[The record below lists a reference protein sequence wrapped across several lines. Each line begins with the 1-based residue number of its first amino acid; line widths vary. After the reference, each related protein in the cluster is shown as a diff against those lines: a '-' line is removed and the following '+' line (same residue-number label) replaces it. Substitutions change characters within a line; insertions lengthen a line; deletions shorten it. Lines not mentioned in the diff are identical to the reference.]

1 MPDGSVFPTE
11 AATGGAATGVR
22 LRPGCRRPTPPAWL
36 VEPAVQ
42 AGALPPLVVV
52 HGITRNAE
60 EIAHCLA
67 PRALAQGRT
76 LVAPLFDGSTF
87 KGYQRV
93 FGRRRADLALIALLD
108 ALVDDG
114 VLPSGPVDLAGFS
127 GGAQFA
133 HRFAWLYPHRVGRLT
148 LAAAGWWTFPDA
160 APFPYGLGR
169 GDLGPADAPRWLRA
183 NTPDFLDREIT
194 VAVGEAD
201 CVPDPNTRR
210 GPAIDAQQGIDR
222 VTRARRWRDAI
233 AAVAERH
240 GLEPRVSFHLLP
252 GAGHDFG
259 ACADAGLDALLLPS
273 TCPFT
278 HTESCH
284 VSRCP
289 RPCQM
294 GLHDTSRPSC

>member
-1 MPDGSVFPTE
+1 MPDASVFPAE
-11 AATGGAATGVR
+11 AATGGTATGIR

-36 VEPAVQ
+36 VEPTVQ
-42 AGALPPLVVV
+42 ASRLLPLVVV

-60 EIAHCLA
+60 EIALRLA

-76 LVAPLFDGSTF
+76 LVAPLFAAPEF
-87 KGYQRV
+87 NGYQRV
-93 FGRRRADLALIALLD
+93 FGRQRTDLALIALLD
-108 ALVDDG
+108 ALVEDG

-148 LAAAGWWTFPDA
+148 LGAAGWWTFPDA

-169 GDLGPADAPRWLRA
+169 GDPGPCDAARWMRA

-201 CVPDPNTRR
+201 CVSDPNTRR
-210 GPAIDAQQGIDR
+210 GPAIDTQQGIDR
-222 VTRARRWRDAI
+222 VTRAQRWSHAI
-233 AAVAERH
+233 AAAAERH
-240 GLEPRVSFHLLP
+240 GLEPRVAFRLLP

-273 TCPFT
+273 TCPMNQ
-278 HTESCH
+278 TEPCH
-284 VSRCP
+284 AFRCS

-294 GLHDTSRPSC
+294 GLHDAPRLSR

>member
-1 MPDGSVFPTE
+1 MTPDAGVAPAE
-11 AATGGAATGVR
+11 AATGGAATGIR

-36 VEPAVQ
+36 VEPTVQ
-42 AGALPPLVVV
+42 ASALPPLVVV
-52 HGITRNAE
+52 HGITRKAA
-60 EIAHCLA
+60 EIACRLA
-67 PRALAQGRT
+67 HRARAQGRT
-76 LVAPLFDGSTF
+76 LLAPLFEEPAF

-93 FGRRRADLALIALLD
+93 FGRQRADLALITLLD
-108 ALVDDG
+108 ALVEDR

-160 APFPYGLGR
+160 APFPYGLGG
-169 GDLGPADAPRWLRA
+169 GDLGPEDAVRWLRS

-201 CVPDPNTRR
+201 CVPDTRR

-222 VTRARRWRDAI
+222 VTRARRWCGAI
-233 AAVAERH
+233 AAAAERH
-240 GLEPRVSFHLLP
+240 GLEPRVTFRLLP

-278 HTESCH
+278 LTESRNA
-284 VSRCP
+284 SRCP

-294 GLHDTSRPSC
+294 GLHDAPRLSC

>member
-1 MPDGSVFPTE
+1 MPDGSVFPAD
-11 AATGGAATGVR
+11 AATRGAATAIR
-22 LRPGCRRPTPPAWL
+22 MRPGCRRPTPPAWL
-36 VEPAVQ
+36 VEPSSRGSAH
-42 AGALPPLVVV
+42 PPLVVV

-60 EIAHCLA
+60 GIALRLA

-76 LVAPLFDGSTF
+76 LVMPLFEEPAF

-93 FGRRRADLALIALLD
+93 FGRQRADLALIALLD
-108 ALVDDG
+108 ALVEEG

-169 GDLGPADAPRWLRA
+169 GDLGPADAARWLRA

-194 VAVGEAD
+194 VAVGGED
-201 CVPDPNTRR
+201 CVPDSNTRR
-210 GPAIDAQQGIDR
+210 GSAIDAQQGIDR
-222 VTRARRWRDAI
+222 MTRARRWHDAI
-233 AAVAERH
+233 AATAERH
-240 GLEPRVSFHLLP
+240 GLEPRVTFRVLP

-259 ACADAGLDALLLPS
+259 ACADAGLDTLLLPS
-273 TCPFT
+273 ICPLKP
-278 HTESCH
+278 TEPCH
-284 VSRCP
+284 ASLCP
-289 RPCQM
+289 RRCEM
-294 GLHDTSRPSC
+294 VLHDAARPSS